1 MHHTEKEIVDIVSKH
16 KSDLDRMFSKLTLRF
31 LNKIKSYDMD
41 VICKADSIKALAE
54 LRRAYNICIEC
65 NALDQD
71 VVNTIC
77 NQIQLLEEKYGK
89 N

>member
-1 MHHTEKEIVDIVSKH
+1 MHHTEKEIVDIVSKQ
-16 KSDLDRMFSKLTLRF
+16 KSDLDRMFSKITLRF
-31 LNKIKSYDMD
+31 LNTVKS
-41 VICKADSIKALAE
+41 ADSLKELTE

-65 NALDQD
+65 HSLDQD

>member
-1 MHHTEKEIVDIVSKH
+1 MHHTEKEIVNIVSKQ

-31 LNKIKSYDMD
+31 LNTIKS
-41 VICKADSIKALAE
+41 ADSLKELHE
-54 LRRAYNICIEC
+54 LRRAYKICIEC
-65 NALDQD
+65 HSLDQK